1 MKRLLLL
8 TCTIVLFVTQMHAEN
23 GTLIVRFENLKSNDG
38 KVMVALFDGK
48 ENFSKQEATQTVTLS
63 IANYSAVWNLE
74 SLPEGKYIII
84 AYHDENENQ
93 NIDLGIMGIPVE
105 GYAFS
110 NNTVAEM
117 GPPNPDDMLFE
128 VKSDETTTQVLKMVY
143 FDFSLFQNK

>member
-1 MKRLLLL
+1 MKRLLFTLAILL
-8 TCTIVLFVTQMHAEN
+8 FAAQMYAQK
-23 GTLIVRFENLKSNDG
+23 GKLIVRFENLKSNDG
-38 KVMVALFDGK
+38 TVMVALFDGK
-48 ENFSKQEATQTVTLS
+48 DNFYKHESTQKVALS
-63 IANYSAVWNLE
+63 IENNSAVWNLA

-93 NIDLGIMGIPVE
+93 KIDLGPMGIPVE

-128 VKSDETTTQVLKMVY
+128 VKANEVTIHELTMVY
-143 FDFSLFQNK
+143 FDFSLFQNH

>member
-93 NIDLGIMGIPVE
+93 KIDLGIMGIPVE

-110 NNTVAEM
+110 NNRVAEM

-128 VKSDETTTQVLKMVY
+128 VKGNQETIHELTMVY

>member
-63 IANYSAVWNLE
+63 IANYLLFGIWVS
-74 SLPEGKYIII
+74 SEGKYIII
-84 AYHDENENQ
+84 A
-93 NIDLGIMGIPVE
+93 II
-105 GYAFS
+105 
-110 NNTVAEM
+110 EM
-117 GPPNPDDMLFE
+117 RIKRLIWE
-128 VKSDETTTQVLKMVY
+128 
-143 FDFSLFQNK
+143 